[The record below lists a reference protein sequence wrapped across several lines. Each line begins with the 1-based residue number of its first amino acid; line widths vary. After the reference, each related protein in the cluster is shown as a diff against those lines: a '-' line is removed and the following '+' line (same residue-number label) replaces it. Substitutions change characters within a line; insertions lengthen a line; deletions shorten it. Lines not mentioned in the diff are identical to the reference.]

1 MFASIRRY
9 RLQAVPLK
17 ELARRVDEGFAEEV
31 SAHPGFV
38 SYEFIYCDDDEVTT
52 VTVFWRGE
60 QAEASHNHAR
70 RWSDER
76 LAGFEFTRTEALRGE
91 ILVSR
96 AAREILAP
104 GHIGSTTKFTSI
116 RRYALRRGFVEDL
129 VHIIDTGF
137 ADRMEGLDGF
147 VGYHVLDCGNGEI
160 VSISILRDQA
170 PAHRTH

>member
-116 RRYALRRGFVEDL
+116 RRYALRRGFV
-129 VHIIDTGF
+129 
-137 ADRMEGLDGF
+137 
-147 VGYHVLDCGNGEI
+147 
-160 VSISILRDQA
+160 
-170 PAHRTH
+170 